1 MAKRGRKKGSTCFVD
16 LTYEALGDFV
26 GRKGVVKVS
35 KAWLESLGGEASLEA
50 SLVMSNSNT
59 EHEEKIQYTLTNL
72 NDEK

>member
-35 KAWLESLGGEASLEA
+35 KAWLESLGGEPSLGA
-50 SLVMSNSNT
+50 PFVMSNPDT
-59 EHEEKIQYTLTNL
+59 EHEDKIQYTLTDL
-72 NDEK
+72 NNEK